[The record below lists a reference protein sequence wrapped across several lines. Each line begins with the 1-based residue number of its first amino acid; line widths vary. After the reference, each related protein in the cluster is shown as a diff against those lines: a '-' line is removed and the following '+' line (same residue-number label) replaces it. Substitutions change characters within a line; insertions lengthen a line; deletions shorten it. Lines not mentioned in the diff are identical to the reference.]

1 MKQRKF
7 LHLVFRRYDI
17 DGDGFF
23 SKADIHRLI
32 AELNIYVTVDEVHR
46 IFSIIDCNNDGL
58 IDESD
63 FVQFFLSP
71 SNKVIRKAEA
81 IYNAAID
88 FREWLHLSV
97 GNNQNAAQNLW
108 SYFKKRHEVLQ
119 RESFPDCLNVH
130 DIMLIADN
138 LGHRLTFSQ
147 SQALLLLIVA
157 EKRGSTNI
165 TATDLHEFMNRTCRS
180 FGTLLSI
187 FEKELCKDA
196 IEYYR
201 KHVETIYHDGV
212 EHYEL
217 AEYFKAE
224 VKELAD
230 SIKSAPNSEA
240 VKLNAFS
247 KVISSSPTAIPQ
259 TPTNLNKNHFEEHLA
274 SLQAFKDGIEKK
286 MPNGYK
292 GLTLEEYCLLGL
304 LSNSVVWDDN
314 GYAAIAINRF
324 LYGICAHA
332 VELYNL
338 ENDIQLQKIERQI
351 EKLQEY
357 IRESAMIVSRD
368 VIGTTRTL
376 DFSVAF
382 SIFDEECHGFIKRE
396 QFCSMVQRMKLC
408 TVESFIPKIYDTID
422 VQKKG

>member
-1 MKQRKF
+1 MT
-7 LHLVFRRYDI
+7 
-17 DGDGFF
+17 
-23 SKADIHRLI
+23 
-32 AELNIYVTVDEVHR
+32 EDEVRR
-46 IFSIIDCNNDGL
+46 IFTIIDRNQDGL

-63 FVQFFLSP
+63 FVHFFLSP
-71 SNKVIRKAEA
+71 SNKIIRKAEA

-119 RESFPDCLNVH
+119 REPFPDCLNVH

-157 EKRGSTNI
+157 DKRGSSTI
-165 TATDLHEFMNRTCRS
+165 TSSDLREFMNRTCRS

-196 IEYYR
+196 VTYYR

-217 AEYFKAE
+217 AEYFNTA

-230 SIKSAPNSEA
+230 SIKSAPNSDA
-240 VKLNAFS
+240 VNLKAFS

-274 SLQAFKDGIEKK
+274 SLHAFKEGIEKK

-304 LSNSVVWDDN
+304 LSNSIVWDDN
-314 GYAAIAINRF
+314 GNVAVAINRF

-332 VELYNL
+332 VELYDL

-351 EKLQEY
+351 ERLQQY
-357 IRESAMIVSRD
+357 IRESASVISYNI
-368 VIGTTRTL
+368 IGTTRTL
-376 DFSVAF
+376 DFSIAF
-382 SIFDEECHGFIKRE
+382 SIFDEECSGFITQE
-396 QFCSMVQRMKLC
+396 QFCSMLARMKLC
-408 TVESFIPKIYDTID
+408 AVDSFIPKIYETID
-422 VQKKG
+422 LQKKGSFHYHYHYHYHYYYHYHYRLYKY